1 MRSINALSL
10 CNGVGMATMALKGL
24 GVDIG
29 KMYVSE
35 IDKFAIKGADALYPE
50 NINLGCLTT
59 LRRATCWK
67 MSTLIKAYNSEY
79 LSDEVKENLAMATT
93 LRGEHIDI
101 AIFGTPCQ
109 SYSIAGKREGI
120 RSKNGALIYEC
131 FALLEKLKPESF
143 MFENVKGLMSIDK
156 GETFKQILKGF
167 NDAGYA
173 VDFKL
178 INSSLLTA
186 QNRERIYVIGKRLD
200 KCQGLT
206 NTVTLTKEFINEHKQ

>member
-1 MRSINALSL
+1 MRAITAVSF

-24 GVDIG
+24 GVNIG

-35 IDKFAIKGADALYPE
+35 IDKFAMQGADALYPD

-59 LRRATCWK
+59 LRRATCW
-67 MSTLIKAYNSEY
+67 SIGTLIKAYNSEY
-79 LSDEVKENLAMATT
+79 LSDKTKEAIAEATT
-93 LRGEHIDI
+93 LRGKRVDV
-101 AIFGTPCQ
+101 AVFGTPCQ
-109 SYSIAGKREGI
+109 SYSVAGKREGI

-131 FALLEKLKPESF
+131 FALLEALKPDFF
-143 MFENVKGLMSIDK
+143 MFENVKGILSIDK

-200 KCQGLT
+200 KCQGLAH
-206 NTVTLTKEFINEHKQ
+206 TVHLTKGFINEHKN

>member
-1 MRSINALSL
+1 MKKITGLSL

-24 GVDIG
+24 GLDIG

-59 LRRATCWK
+59 LRRATCWS
-67 MSTLIKAYNSEY
+67 MTTLAKAFNSKY
-79 LSDEVKENLAMATT
+79 LSDKTKSDLRAAMV
-93 LRGEHIDI
+93 LRGESVDV

-109 SYSIAGKREGI
+109 SYSVAGKREGI

-131 FALLEKLKPESF
+131 FALLETLKPECF

-156 GETFKQILKGF
+156 GETFNEILNGF

-186 QNRERIYVIGKRLD
+186 QNRERIYIIGKRLD
-200 KCQGLT
+200 TCQGLT
-206 NTVTLTKEFINEHKQ
+206 HTVTLTKGFINEHRQ